1 MYSII
6 DIETTG
12 VKPGHSKIIEIAI
25 VNHDGE
31 KIIEKWSSLIDP
43 ECSIQYFI
51 TNLTGIN
58 NQMVEGAPKFYE
70 VAKKIVEMT
79 KDSVF
84 VAHNVGFD
92 YGFIKAEFKELG
104 YVFNRKKLCTVRL
117 GRKIIP
123 GHKSYSLGKI
133 TKDLGIKLTNA
144 HRAMGDTLATVE
156 LFERYLKAD
165 KDYIIEQVNSQ
176 SAASLPLPPH
186 VPKNEVDA
194 LPEEGGLYYFHDKNG
209 ELLYVGKANNI
220 KKRVF
225 QHFATKPGRGKGLK
239 LHNLL
244 HHINAEVFNWELL
257 TLILENLEI
266 KAHNPPLNRAG
277 TKTKYPFGI
286 FYNEETKAL
295 TLRSETEDDKSP
307 LLAFSSKTTANRQFE
322 KVVKNLNLKMLKDN
336 EAKVDQLHLKILK
349 TYWEYPKKNV
359 LLIQANR
366 FLKIENGVVISHGK
380 IGEDEQFYDISMIQ
394 ENPEIKAL
402 VLRFW
407 AKQNFISCDI
417 KQQND
422 PHILGHST
430 F

>member
-1 MYSII
+1 MYSIV

-12 VKPGHSKIIEIAI
+12 VRPGQSKIIEIAI

-31 KIIEKWSSLIDP
+31 KVIESWSSLINP

-58 NQMVEGAPKFYE
+58 NKMVEDAPKFYE
-70 VAKKIVEMT
+70 VAKKIIELT
-79 KDSVF
+79 QNSVF
-84 VAHNVGFD
+84 VAHNVSFD
-92 YGFIKAEFKELG
+92 YGFIKAEFKDLG
-104 YVFNRKKLCTVRL
+104 FDFNRKKLCTVRL

-133 TKDLGIKLTNA
+133 TKELGIKLTNA

-156 LFERYLKAD
+156 LFEHYLAID
-165 KDYIIEQVNSQ
+165 RDFIQAEVTSQ
-176 SAASLPLPPH
+176 NASSLPLPPH
-186 VPKNEVDA
+186 VEKAEVDA
-194 LPEEGGLYYFHDKNG
+194 LPEEGGLYYFHDKKG

-220 KKRVF
+220 KSRIF
-225 QHFATKPGRGKGLK
+225 QHFASKPGRGKGLK

-244 HHINAEVFNWELL
+244 HHISSEVYNWELL

-266 KAHNPPLNRAG
+266 KKHQPILNRSG

-286 FYNEETKAL
+286 FYQKERKSLVIRMASLDET
-295 TLRSETEDDKSP
+295 P
-307 LLAFSSKTTANRQFE
+307 LLAFSSKASALKQLE
-322 KVVKNLNLKMLKDN
+322 KVAANLALKFIDSLEVEVSD
-336 EAKVDQLHLKILK
+336 LHLKIIK
-349 TYWEYPKKNV
+349 TFWEYPKQNGLFIKGE
-359 LLIQANR
+359 R
-366 FLKIENGVVISHGK
+366 FIKIENGVVISHGK
-380 IGEDEQFYDISMIQ
+380 LGADEHFLEEFKIE

-407 AKQNFISCDI
+407 SKQKLISLGHT
-417 KQQND
+417 QQTD
-422 PHILGHST
+422 PHILGHSS

>member
-31 KIIEKWSSLIDP
+31 KIVQKWSSLIDP
-43 ECSIQYFI
+43 ECKIQYFI
-51 TNLTGIN
+51 TNLTGITN
-58 NQMVEGAPKFYE
+58 KMVEGAPKFYE

-104 YVFNRKKLCTVRL
+104 YSFNKKKLCTVRL

-133 TKDLGIKLTNA
+133 TKDLGISLTDA

-156 LFERYLKAD
+156 LFERYLKID
-165 KDYIIEQVNSQ
+165 KEYILEQVNSQ

-186 VPKNEVDA
+186 VPKNEVDS
-194 LPEEGGLYYFHDKNG
+194 LPEEGGLYYFYDKNG

-225 QHFATKPGRGKGLK
+225 QHFATRPGRGKGLK

-244 HHINAEVFNWELL
+244 HHIDSKVFNWELL

-277 TKTKYPFGI
+277 IKTKYPFGI
-286 FYNEETKAL
+286 FYCEETKCL
-295 TLRSETEDDKSP
+295 SLRKEKEGEIP
-307 LLAFSSKTTANRQFE
+307 LLAFSSKTTALRQFE
-322 KVVKNLNLKMLKDN
+322 KVVRNLNLEFLQENQFKIN
-336 EAKVDQLHLKILK
+336 ELQLKILK
-349 TYWEYPKKNV
+349 TYWQYPKQDV
-359 LLIQANR
+359 LLVQANR
-366 FLKIENGVVISHGK
+366 FIKIEKGVVISHGK
-380 IGEDEQFYDISMIQ
+380 MGEDEQFYDISRVQ
-394 ENPEIKAL
+394 ENPEIRAL
-402 VLRFW
+402 ILRFW
-407 AKQNFISCDI
+407 GKQNLISCDN
-417 KQQND
+417 KQQNT
-422 PHILGHST
+422 PHILGLSS